1 MLKYFTQTTYTTSD
15 LEALKHEKRELS
27 LKHHPDRG
35 GTSEDFVAMM
45 AEFAKIE
52 KSLNQDGIFKSNVE
66 EVKVNFEDAKTSYN
80 SEAEFDDLNNSF
92 EETATFVK
100 NAFLTITRD
109 SFIFSRTAFKVML
122 SVLVVLGT
130 INSAFLAFAILTSV
144 IAKEYKY
151 AIMSAIMSATVI
163 AFFHVKTLVILLDG
177 TSSFLTVENIVTA
190 AILAPLA
197 YFVKLYFTIKDE

>member
-52 KSLNQDGIFKSNVE
+52 KAITQDGLFKSTVE
-66 EVKVNFEDAKTSYN
+66 EVHIKFEEKTSYD
-80 SEAEFDDLNNSF
+80 SEADFDDLNNSF

-109 SFIFSRTAFKVML
+109 SFIFSRTAFKVFL
-122 SVLVVLGT
+122 STLVVLGT
-130 INSAFLAFAILTSV
+130 MNSAFLAFAVLTAL

-151 AIMSAIMSATVI
+151 ALLSAVMSATVI
-163 AFFHVKTLVILLDG
+163 AFFHVNTLVVLLDG
-177 TSSFLTVENIVTA
+177 TSSFVTVENIVTA
-190 AILAPLA
+190 TILLPLA
-197 YFVKLYFTIKDE
+197 YFVKLYFSISDD